1 MSHCRSATKKTKG
14 RDIDSDQDQGHL
26 KKNIIGRR
34 KLRNALLIQLYVS
47 SKGVYHLDSQKKRTV
62 GRGNVEFKAL
72 RWKCVFDSCLE
83 VEEARRL
90 GVGDKV
96 RKVMGRQIVQHHSD
110 HGEVFGCHCE

>member
-1 MSHCRSATKKTKG
+1 M
-14 RDIDSDQDQGHL
+14 
-26 KKNIIGRR
+26 
-34 KLRNALLIQLYVS
+34 S

-96 RKVMGRQIVQHHSD
+96 RKVMGRQIV
-110 HGEVFGCHCE
+110 